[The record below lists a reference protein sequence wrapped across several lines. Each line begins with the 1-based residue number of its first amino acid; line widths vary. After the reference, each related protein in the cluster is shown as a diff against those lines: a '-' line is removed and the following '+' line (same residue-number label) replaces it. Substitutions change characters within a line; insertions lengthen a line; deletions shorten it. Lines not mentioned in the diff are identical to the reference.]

1 MRKLRRALELMVELF
16 RELGDENAYR
26 RFLAERGT
34 AASAQEWR
42 LFTDRR
48 HAARFKRA
56 KCC

>member
-1 MRKLRRALELMVELF
+1 MSKVRRAIELLTRLL

-34 AASAQEWR
+34 ASSAQEWR
-42 LFTDRR
+42 LFTDQR